1 MIISG
6 KENRKSSQEMRPSDK
21 NRTFWYMN
29 KYKEWE
35 FLGLKFQHGELEFF
49 FSAMSTIRGCMG
61 QPGLDYFFFF
71 FSKVVTFS
79 SSFQDLD

>member
-1 MIISG
+1 MLGCISLTRIAIVFMIISG

-21 NRTFWYMN
+21 NRTFLYMN

-49 FSAMSTIRGCMG
+49 FSAMSTI
-61 QPGLDYFFFF
+61 
-71 FSKVVTFS
+71 
-79 SSFQDLD
+79 

>member
-1 MIISG
+1 MLGCISLTRIAIVFMIISG

-49 FSAMSTIRGCMG
+49 FSAMSTI
-61 QPGLDYFFFF
+61 
-71 FSKVVTFS
+71 
-79 SSFQDLD
+79 

>member
-35 FLGLKFQHGELEFF
+35 SLGLKFQHGKLEFF
-49 FSAMSTIRGCMG
+49 FSAMSTI
-61 QPGLDYFFFF
+61 
-71 FSKVVTFS
+71 
-79 SSFQDLD
+79 

>member
-1 MIISG
+1 MLISG

-21 NRTFWYMN
+21 NRTFLYMN

-49 FSAMSTIRGCMG
+49 FSAMSTI
-61 QPGLDYFFFF
+61 
-71 FSKVVTFS
+71 
-79 SSFQDLD
+79 